1 MSPPGRPKGED
12 RSAQHEGIPV
22 IARCLLA
29 LLLCLCCA
37 AAVAQPAAPGACPPQ
52 PQPQPI
58 TAEQAQA
65 GLRGAQDHGFLWRIA
80 RDSHVSYLYGTVH
93 VAQRQWLF
101 PGPELVRA
109 VKASDT
115 IALELDMLDPD
126 IQRRLAAGMQADPAE
141 HLPDALAERLRAQVR
156 AACLPAEE
164 MAALAPAMQLAALT
178 TLVARWDGLDPS
190 YAIDSFLAG
199 FGRGLG
205 KTVVSLESP
214 EMQIALLKGDPKTA
228 EQELDHGLQQI
239 EQGQMRPM
247 LVHIA
252 QVWADGKEDELER
265 YEKWCGCADT
275 DAERAELKR
284 MLDDRNGPLA
294 ERIDALHRSG
304 QRVFAAVGA
313 LHMVGP
319 HGLPRLM
326 AARGYSVQR
335 VELPR

>member
-1 MSPPGRPKGED
+1 M
-12 RSAQHEGIPV
+12 
-22 IARCLLA
+22 IARLVA
-29 LLLCLCCA
+29 LLICLWCA
-37 AAVAQPAAPGACPPQ
+37 AAGAQPAAPGACPPQ
-52 PQPQPI
+52 PQPI
-58 TAEQAQA
+58 NAEQAQA
-65 GLRGAQDHGFLWRIA
+65 GLREARDHGFLWRIT
-80 RDSHVSYLYGTVH
+80 RDGRVSYLYGTIH
-93 VAQRQWLF
+93 VAQREWLF

-115 IALELDMLDPD
+115 VALELDMLDPD
-126 IQRRLAAGMQADPAE
+126 IQRRLAAGMRADPAE
-141 HLPDALAERLRAQVR
+141 HLPDALAERVRAQVQ
-156 AACLPAEE
+156 AACLPQDE

-205 KTVVSLESP
+205 KSVVSLESP
-214 EMQIALLKGDPKTA
+214 EMQIALLKGDPETA
-228 EQELDHGLQQI
+228 QQELERGL
-239 EQGQMRPM
+239 EQLERGQTRPM
-247 LVHIA
+247 LVRIA

-265 YEKWCGCADT
+265 YEKWCACADT

-294 ERIDALHRSG
+294 DRIDALHRSG

-326 AARGYSVQR
+326 AERGYSVQR